1 MNYGI
6 KKILKEKRFKN
17 GRIIMAELLGLNLY
31 SVMVFDEND
40 KLVDSL
46 CNCCFEKKYVKDI
59 LKLTRREYKKKMK
72 EWFYEKSAESQSR
85 S

>member
-17 GRIIMAELLGLNLY
+17 GRIIMAELFGLNLY

-40 KLVDSL
+40 KLTDSL
-46 CNCCFEKKYVKDI
+46 CNCCFDKKYVKDI
-59 LKLTRREYKKKMK
+59 LKLTRREYKKKTK
-72 EWFYEKSAESQSR
+72 KWFYSK
-85 S
+85 

>member
-6 KKILKEKRFKN
+6 KKILKEKRFKK
-17 GRIIMAELLGLNLY
+17 GRIIMAEMFGLNLY
-31 SVMVFDEND
+31 SVMVFDESD

-46 CNCCFEKKYVKDI
+46 CNCCFDKKYLKDI
-59 LKLTRREYKKKMK
+59 LKSTRKEYKKKTK
-72 EWFYEKSAESQSR
+72 EWFYEKSSNSR